1 VPHAFKPLSGQA
13 EVLVIEHRGATVTTY
28 SNEATDTRPVGAT
41 VALGLTPLIAMV
53 TSGGAVYFSLLW
65 SEAPEVTVWTVLF
78 AVGFVAIA
86 IAGIIAAIALS
97 RGSERGRRGVIA
109 YAAFGILFTLAKLVW
124 WQETEAIVFGV
135 LDVALL
141 LLVSARR
148 VRDWTA
154 DHGRK

>member
-1 VPHAFKPLSGQA
+1 
-13 EVLVIEHRGATVTTY
+13 VTTY
-28 SNEATDTRPVGAT
+28 SNEAGYARPVTAT
-41 VALGLTPLIAMV
+41 VALGLTPLIAVV

-65 SEAPEVTVWTVLF
+65 SEAPAVTVWTVLF
-78 AVGFVAIA
+78 AVAFVAIA
-86 IAGIIAAIALS
+86 VAGIIAAIALS

-124 WQETEAIVFGV
+124 WQETEAIVFGA
-135 LDVALL
+135 LDVVLL

-154 DHGRK
+154 DRGRK